1 MKKYDKIQFNNCQ
14 FNLKFLY
21 IFLSLIYLITALS
34 LIPHQKKF
42 FIFACLAKQDFSVYA
57 PFNSFS
63 EGGEAKIT
71 LVKICLNQTYQYADD
86 LKNDLDDD

>member
-34 LIPHQKKF
+34 LIPHQK
-42 FIFACLAKQDFSVYA
+42 
-57 PFNSFS
+57 SFS
-63 EGGEAKIT
+63 FLHAWQEKIF
-71 LVKICLNQTYQYADD
+71 LCALPLI
-86 LKNDLDDD
+86 